1 VEIFPDPVCRFCSRR
16 ALSLQYDRI
25 HGAVLR
31 FGDLIHRSV
40 VERGARAMTVE
51 AHELRTVE
59 DVRGIIGE
67 AHRSTYVKVSD
78 TLDPMAIDFIARAPF
93 LVLSS
98 ANAEGAADVSP
109 KGDLPG
115 FVLVENERTLFIPE
129 RKGNRMIL
137 SLQNILANPRIAL
150 LFMVPGTDETLRVQG
165 RATLTAEPAVL
176 ERLTARGQLALLA
189 IRLEVEACFFHC
201 AKAFRRSQ
209 LWQPATW
216 PAERVKVS
224 FGKQLAPRLGG
235 GDELA
240 KQIDERIEANYRTDL

>member
-1 VEIFPDPVCRFCSRR
+1 
-16 ALSLQYDRI
+16 
-25 HGAVLR
+25 
-31 FGDLIHRSV
+31 
-40 VERGARAMTVE
+40 MTVD
-51 AHELRTVE
+51 AHELRTLD

-67 AHRSTYVKVSD
+67 GRPSTMVKVSD
-78 TLDPMAIDFIARAPF
+78 TLDAMTIDFIARAPF
-93 LVLSS
+93 LVL
-98 ANAEGAADVSP
+98 ATADADGATDASP

-115 FVLVENERTLFIPE
+115 FVLVEDERTLFVPE

-137 SLQNILANPRIAL
+137 SLQNILANPNIAL

-165 RATLTAEPAVL
+165 RATLTAERSVL
-176 ERLTARGQLALLA
+176 ERLTARGQPALLA
-189 IRLEVEACFFHC
+189 IRLEVESCFFHC

-216 PAERVKVS
+216 PAERYRVS

-240 KQIDERIEANYRTDL
+240 KKIDDAIEADYQNNL